1 MDHATEVA
9 AAGTW
14 DGAPVDVVEL
24 DYDGRHRRRV
34 VMTCASGR
42 ALLLDLPAAVQLRD
56 GDALR
61 LADGG
66 HVVVRAAAEPLLELR
81 APSAHALVRL
91 AWHLGNRHVPA
102 ELGDGW
108 LRIRPDHVL
117 ADLARRLGAEVLEK
131 AAAFEPEPGA
141 YAGHAHAMVRR
152 P

>member
-1 MDHATEVA
+1 VEHASEVL

-14 DGAPVDVVEL
+14 GAIPVDAVEL

-34 VMTCASGR
+34 VLTCVSGR
-42 ALLLDLPAAVQLRD
+42 EVLLDLPAAVQLKD

-61 LADGG
+61 LGDGG
-66 HVVVRAAAEPLLELR
+66 HVMIRAAAEPLLELR
-81 APSAHALVRL
+81 APSAHALTRL

-102 ELGDGW
+102 QLGDSW

-117 ADLARRLGAEVLEK
+117 ADLARRLGADVLEV
-131 AAAFEPEPGA
+131 AAPFEPEAGA
-141 YAGHAHAMVRR
+141 YAGHAHSMVRR